1 MSAGLT
7 LNPPAADSP
16 GRKAEEEGGEE
27 SSCLLSKQGAAG
39 ALPCT
44 VPPTFQ
50 GQDMRPAMGLLDN
63 TLLESSALFLA
74 LSLARIGCARVMSR
88 DLMIESF
95 KSYARWNW
103 KHP

>member
-1 MSAGLT
+1 
-7 LNPPAADSP
+7 
-16 GRKAEEEGGEE
+16 
-27 SSCLLSKQGAAG
+27 
-39 ALPCT
+39 
-44 VPPTFQ
+44 
-50 GQDMRPAMGLLDN
+50 MRPAMGLLAN